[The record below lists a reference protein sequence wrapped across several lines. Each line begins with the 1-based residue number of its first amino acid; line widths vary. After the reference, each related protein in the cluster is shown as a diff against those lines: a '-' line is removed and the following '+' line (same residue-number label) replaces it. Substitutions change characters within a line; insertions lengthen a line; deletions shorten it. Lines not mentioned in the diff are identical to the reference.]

1 MSLSEFIHM
10 GGYAVFVWSSYGIA
24 LVVLVLNWV
33 LPYQQLKQNKRKL
46 SRQFRTSEKQVKD
59 DNDSS
64 T

>member
-10 GGYAVFVWSSYGIA
+10 GGYAVFVWSSYGIT

-46 SRQFRTSEKQVKD
+46 SRQFRSSEKQVND